1 MDGWWLGTGTVL
13 LPAGTSNSRRAR
25 GLAAVTSCPSELQA
39 ERRGCSWGVQ
49 DRAFYVLAAPYG
61 M

>member
-39 ERRGCSWGVQ
+39 ERRGRSRGVQ
-49 DRAFYVLAAPYG
+49 DHAICVLPAPVG